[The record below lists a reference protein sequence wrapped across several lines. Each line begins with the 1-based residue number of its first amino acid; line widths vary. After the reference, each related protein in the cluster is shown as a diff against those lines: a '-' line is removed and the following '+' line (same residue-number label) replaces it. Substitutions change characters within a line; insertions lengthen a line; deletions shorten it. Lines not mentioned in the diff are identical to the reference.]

1 MNGII
6 VDNWQRQEIVV
17 YSETFTKDAKSKVR
31 TFYKHFYQLV
41 KKFVDEVDLLS
52 EEVQKDYSEKP
63 SKVISEL
70 KSLWEKEK
78 AEKEEAERK
87 LLNQSSAPQPA
98 RRSVV
103 FLGANDQKNKE
114 VIDDS
119 DADFEDKDVVK
130 MSSP

>member
-1 MNGII
+1 M
-6 VDNWQRQEIVV
+6 DNRQRQEIVV

-103 FLGANDQKNKE
+103 FLGANDQKNQE

-119 DADFEDKDVVK
+119 DADFQDKDVVK